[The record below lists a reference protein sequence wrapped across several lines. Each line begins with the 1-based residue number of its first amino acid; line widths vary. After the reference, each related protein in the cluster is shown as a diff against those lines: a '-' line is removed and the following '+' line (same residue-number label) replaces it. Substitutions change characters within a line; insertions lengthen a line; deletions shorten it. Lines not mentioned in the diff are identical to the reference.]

1 LQEIQNKARQLSY
14 PSAGKGFD
22 LDLPGPLVAAGFA
35 DQARRARDRAC
46 MIERMLACW
55 SFMLTLRSSALM
67 CWSPVDIQ
75 NPAERVLRLIP
86 EAAFTFS
93 VHKKRK
99 ATRSR
104 QRAKPKAERKAST
117 TIDLEPINSRS
128 LADGSG

>member
-14 PSAGKGFD
+14 PSADKGFD

-46 MIERMLACW
+46 TIERMPACW
-55 SFMLTLRSSALM
+55 SFMLMITLRSSALM

-93 VHKKRK
+93 VH
-99 ATRSR
+99 S
-104 QRAKPKAERKAST
+104 
-117 TIDLEPINSRS
+117 NS
-128 LADGSG
+128 LAPASETESREESLDDH